1 MSLSR
6 NKLYYLLTIACL
18 AGYSWLYYSISSIN
32 SYIDGFEVCLIK
44 RVTTIPCPSCG
55 TTRSVTSLIQ
65 GDFLEALY
73 MNPFGFI
80 IGVIL
85 LITPPWLL
93 IDVSMKRNSLYNTY
107 QKIEFHLKKPQFYI
121 PLTAL
126 VLINWVWNI
135 TKGL

>member
-1 MSLSR
+1 
-6 NKLYYLLTIACL
+6 
-18 AGYSWLYYSISSIN
+18 
-32 SYIDGFEVCLIK
+32 
-44 RVTTIPCPSCG
+44 
-55 TTRSVTSLIQ
+55 
-65 GDFLEALY
+65 

-80 IGVIL
+80 IAFIL
-85 LITPPWLL
+85 LIIPPWLL
-93 IDVSMKRNSLYNTY
+93 IDVSTKRSTLYNTY